1 MLFTS
6 EEGVYF
12 LKNRRPFARPEEH
25 TSRWKQQ
32 DAPSSGQT
40 GAWRCQR
47 PVFVTTG
54 LGELTSFAPY
64 CPIPGPHSD
73 FISCPTN
80 VLEKK
85 RDSFSGL
92 QPEGRGPAAPTR
104 HSLRLSS
111 LDVFP
116 LKSTG
121 WCSAACSSAG
131 AAASPWSV
139 ITWWLSGGDL
149 PTSPPRSWLIPLYPT
164 DS

>member
-25 TSRWKQQ
+25 SSRWKQQ

-64 CPIPGPHSD
+64 CPIPGPLSD

-85 RDSFSGL
+85 RDSLWTTARRKGA
-92 QPEGRGPAAPTR
+92 RCT
-104 HSLRLSS
+104 HSS
-111 LDVFP
+111 LP
-116 LKSTG
+116 PSQ
-121 WCSAACSSAG
+121 
-131 AAASPWSV
+131 
-139 ITWWLSGGDL
+139 LSGRV
-149 PTSPPRSWLIPLYPT
+149 PPEEQGLVLGSMFLSWGCRFPVISNYVVAVRR
-164 DS
+164 